1 MAFGGENLLDNFTT
15 QYEKMAK
22 LSKEILA
29 EAQLLI
35 ERRF

>member
-1 MAFGGENLLDNFTT
+1 MAFWGEKLLDNFTT

-29 EAQLLI
+29 ET
-35 ERRF
+35 